1 LPLGALK
8 LSMPCDTAFRN
19 YERTLDMETGEVIV
33 KWVDDETAYQRNLF
47 VSRADNLIAYEINSD
62 AGGVSGTLQL
72 SLQKSDKGKI
82 SKLFPA
88 LNESME
94 VRTEPSYM
102 FYAAQNNDDTDFGTV
117 LRIVP
122 TGGKLNHDKNSI
134 QFKNTE
140 KVLILLKVF

>member
-1 LPLGALK
+1 
-8 LSMPCDTAFRN
+8 
-19 YERTLDMETGEVIV
+19 METGEIIV

-82 SKLFPA
+82 SQLFPS

-102 FYAAQNNDDTDFGTV
+102 FYAAQNNDGTDFGAV
-117 LRIVP
+117 LRIEIGRASCRERV
-122 TGGKLNHDKNSI
+122 D
-134 QFKNTE
+134 
-140 KVLILLKVF
+140 V